1 MTIAAN
7 KPVLRSFKELFG
19 GSGTGP
25 EEIKKKPSAGKTY
38 EKLAEQVKMSRN
50 KVHRY
55 IRLTFGAA
63 VELSYLQQSTLLEKY
78 LRLYMQ
84 QLSDQNYLFENRLK
98 RRIDDASLRRIV
110 L

>member
-98 RRIDDASLRRIV
+98 RRNDDASLRRIV